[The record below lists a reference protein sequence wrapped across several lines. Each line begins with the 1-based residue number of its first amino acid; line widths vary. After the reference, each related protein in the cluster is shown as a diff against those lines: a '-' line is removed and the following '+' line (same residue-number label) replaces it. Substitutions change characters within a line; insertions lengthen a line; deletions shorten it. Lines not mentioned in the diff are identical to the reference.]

1 MQRILNIEFIIT
13 CFKYFSFRYKS
24 IKIHKQFFKDAVY
37 EGQGYFDEK
46 VGRFKKH
53 GIGIL
58 LTNKGEFFYGQFK
71 DDRID
76 GEGNVIDAEG
86 NFSRA
91 EYKEDKL
98 NGKCIITQADG
109 KMYLLNFR
117 NGLIHGY
124 CTYFP
129 FNSKHAYVICFK
141 DGAFKRFVKR
151 YSFSSEQFELAK
163 LKVIKSVFSGSQLNE
178 ILYTDRDTSKI
189 LKKVKEDDTLFLN
202 AMLINKTFFYCGR
215 RAVLRLQK
223 RKCKQ
228 AQSPAS
234 AALKIHKGN
243 HSARCTPT
251 HR

>member
-109 KMYLLNFR
+109 KMYLLNL
-117 NGLIHGY
+117 N
-124 CTYFP
+124 
-129 FNSKHAYVICFK
+129 
-141 DGAFKRFVKR
+141 
-151 YSFSSEQFELAK
+151 
-163 LKVIKSVFSGSQLNE
+163 LKVQNS
-178 ILYTDRDTSKI
+178 SKI
-189 LKKVKEDDTLFLN
+189 
-202 AMLINKTFFYCGR
+202 
-215 RAVLRLQK
+215 
-223 RKCKQ
+223 
-228 AQSPAS
+228 
-234 AALKIHKGN
+234 
-243 HSARCTPT
+243 HSSR
-251 HR
+251 